1 MKSSVERGW
10 NANVREKPQYSG
22 EKPPT
27 TVPLC
32 PPQTSHG
39 LTPGSNSD
47 LFGKRPPEPWHGL
60 LSPEF
65 STNYKSGVL
74 CEVRSEVEETLSI
87 PEAVCVVFR

>member
-1 MKSSVERGW
+1 MKTIVERGW
-10 NANVREKPQYSG
+10 NTTVREKPQYWG
-22 EKPPT
+22 GGTPT

-39 LTPGSNSD
+39 LTPESNLD
-47 LFGKRPPEPWHGL
+47 FFGERPPEPWHGL

-74 CEVRSEVEETLSI
+74 CEVRSEIEETFSI
-87 PEAVCVVFR
+87 PEAVFVVFR

>member
-1 MKSSVERGW
+1 MECYCQGKTVVLG
-10 NANVREKPQYSG
+10 G
-22 EKPPT
+22 EKTPT

-39 LTPGSNSD
+39 LTPGSNPD
-47 LFGKRPPEPWHGL
+47 LFGERPPEPWHDL

-74 CEVRSEVEETLSI
+74 CESRSEVEDHTSK
-87 PEAVCVVFR
+87 